1 MLAKMRISEVLMLVK
16 EDIALENTRETIV
29 TIRKFKNM
37 RFFENK
43 AARIPVY
50 KREGKEW
57 CHVSIIRKRK
67 NKAKQVIL
75 GG

>member
-1 MLAKMRISEVLMLVK
+1 MLVN
-16 EDIALENTRETIV
+16 EDIASGDTRETIV